1 MENDS
6 YSQQNAHQRQ
16 RRNTYLNSRRRNKRE
31 DNCQNS
37 FTSATPPPGFRI
49 MQQKVTFIDLFPN
62 ITEELREEIAER
74 KRLWNAYKLDP
85 ENLEE
90 PPKSKIYA
98 RVPSPEENLL
108 TLNFV
113 KQTFHTI
120 SSGVRLKRACEKP
133 FAEWRRGWWSRKLCP
148 SIPSENKTHQAQL
161 GKFYKV
167 IEFIS
172 PVGLK
177 SRKCGGNMWAVGWR
191 KGYEGLEILGQYCH
205 QKAIDANR
213 LGFEN
218 LMKDSVLAGEVVF
231 KIFYGFG
238 DVAVKKNQVSRGQ
251 ISFWIRSN
259 LAFSSHG
266 FYNHHHKDDGDAS
279 ELPLAFAL
287 IIPTSRLTGKIAT
300 HHDGYDVVD
309 GQFIFRDIQVALDF
323 QPNTI
328 CRMIFWAQE
337 YVHGTLYPTEPSF
350 FTKLRLSLQ
359 VATKASNVCKKYLNG
374 EYDDD
379 SDKYFG
385 GVDELLGN

>member
-1 MENDS
+1 
-6 YSQQNAHQRQ
+6 
-16 RRNTYLNSRRRNKRE
+16 
-31 DNCQNS
+31 
-37 FTSATPPPGFRI
+37 
-49 MQQKVTFIDLFPN
+49 
-62 ITEELREEIAER
+62 
-74 KRLWNAYKLDP
+74 
-85 ENLEE
+85 
-90 PPKSKIYA
+90 
-98 RVPSPEENLL
+98 
-108 TLNFV
+108 
-113 KQTFHTI
+113 
-120 SSGVRLKRACEKP
+120 
-133 FAEWRRGWWSRKLCP
+133 
-148 SIPSENKTHQAQL
+148 
-161 GKFYKV
+161 
-167 IEFIS
+167 
-172 PVGLK
+172 
-177 SRKCGGNMWAVGWR
+177 
-191 KGYEGLEILGQYCH
+191 
-205 QKAIDANR
+205 
-213 LGFEN
+213 
-218 LMKDSVLAGEVVF
+218 MKDSVLAGEVVF

-238 DVAVKKNQVSRGQ
+238 DVAVKKNQVYMNNLL
-251 ISFWIRSN
+251 IPSFADCNFPKVPGDKSPFGFASN

-328 CRMIFWAQE
+328 CRMIFRAQE